1 MINSKYELAKQ
12 IADNLNDADLLNL
25 IDRDLLTAKQDTI
38 DIIMH
43 SLRDL
48 IVIQGNVMPDKED

>member
-1 MINSKYELAKQ
+1 MINSKYELAQQ
-12 IADNLNDADLLNL
+12 IAESLNDADLLNL

-38 DIIMH
+38 DIITH

-48 IVIQGNVMPDKED
+48 VIVQGNVMED